1 MSKRAD
7 NGQFATA
14 GFPTPVPGCRPPP
27 RRPADGDLHQW
38 TACSECPRTPQTAMA
53 TAAALAPSTWVASS
67 ARHRPPQST
76 DSADC
81 GLRFPSVVFLT
92 IGRG

>member
-27 RRPADGDLHQW
+27 RRWRSAPR
-38 TACSECPRTPQTAMA
+38 TACSECPRTCTPQTAMA